1 MKMPRLKIY
10 IRLIHTLS
18 SIFICKIQSSFIE
31 VKRIMQFN
39 NAEVLPGKDRKYFHK
54 PSLYL
59 TKAFF

>member
-1 MKMPRLKIY
+1 
-10 IRLIHTLS
+10 
-18 SIFICKIQSSFIE
+18 
-31 VKRIMQFN
+31 MQFN